1 MVALDPDH
9 ARRSPRTC
17 TRACR
22 GPDRVADVHGH
33 GRDRMG
39 RRSLCQ
45 LRSRLDLGI
54 RRWRMNPVTMG
65 GAMVGLCIVLH
76 RLVTWWPGLKGIAG
90 RGVRCLSSLLPFVF
104 AYAVG
109 ALFIMCAGGLIGYA
123 ADWTLWG
130 TNWLGDT
137 ALVWGVGG
145 TGDQDVTRRGP
156 QQALT
161 NGGHM
166 VTVLLLV
173 GLLAA
178 RKKSGSQDLGTGLL

>member
-1 MVALDPDH
+1 
-9 ARRSPRTC
+9 
-17 TRACR
+17 
-22 GPDRVADVHGH
+22 
-33 GRDRMG
+33 
-39 RRSLCQ
+39 
-45 LRSRLDLGI
+45 
-54 RRWRMNPVTMG
+54 MNPVTMG

-90 RGVRCLSSLLPFVF
+90 RGVRCLSDLLPFVF

-178 RKKSGSQDLGTGLL
+178 RKRSGSQDLGTGLLAGIALGCSAGALGTVAVPLASAVNWAGSVFTTSTLGGA